1 MNNRMFLQKLN
12 TLNHEIE
19 QLKREL
25 LLSDKNHIIEPRP
38 SLYGS
43 VQGGDITEEMID
55 GAQKSLFRNLK
66 DL

>member
-25 LLSDKNHIIEPRP
+25 LLSDKNHIIEPCP